1 MAIQLINEAVRQ
13 GARVKAACEI
23 VGISRR
29 TLQNW
34 QRVGLQDQ
42 RQQIKKTPAN
52 KLSEQE
58 RAAILDVCNSEEFNS
73 RAPKQIVPALADRGQ
88 YIASESSFYRI
99 LRDAD
104 QLHHRGH
111 TAAPANKTR
120 PKPYTAN
127 GPNQVW
133 TWDITY
139 LASTVKG
146 IFFYLYL
153 FMDIY
158 SRKIVGWEVYENQT
172 AEQAAEVLRKTRL
185 AEAISSQQA
194 VVLHSDNGGPMKG
207 ATMLATMQ
215 KLGVIPS
222 FSRPCVSND
231 NPFSES
237 LFRTLKYTPC
247 YPSKP
252 FESVDQARQWVDSFV
267 QWYNHSHKHSG
278 IKYVTPA
285 QRHQGEDIAILA
297 QRKQV
302 YEKAKKQHPERWS
315 GDTRNWEHESIVRLN
330 PVNEQ
335 QQETEM
341 KKAA

>member
-58 RAAILDVCNSEEFNS
+58 RAAILAVCNSEEFNS

-88 YIASESSFYRI
+88 YMASESSFYRI